1 LNPGCF
7 GLGLIKKCKMGNVLN
22 GLILILFFAGYA
34 ILVVPAF
41 VILLIA
47 DAIKGNRY
55 FKMSDPEIMQN
66 LEA

>member
-1 LNPGCF
+1 
-7 GLGLIKKCKMGNVLN
+7 MGNVLN
-22 GLILILFFAGYA
+22 GLVLILFFAGYA

-55 FKMSDPEIMQN
+55 FKMPDPEIMQN